1 MRFVSIALVTA
12 LGLSLTAC
20 GSTTANRTIYSE
32 RQPVVTRSHFVLDVN
47 TAGSDSLSDGE
58 LGRLAGWLDALELGY
73 GDRVA
78 IDDPGYNAGPSARS
92 AVETLVAQKG
102 LLISDVAPVTEGHVP
117 GGAMRI
123 VVSRS
128 TAAVPG
134 CPDWSHRSHTDFQ
147 ARTSE
152 NYGCGVNSTLTAMIA
167 DPEDLVRGQSRN
179 GEDQA
184 EASKAIR
191 AYRDK
196 AKQAGEIK

>member
-12 LGLSLTAC
+12 LGLSVAAC
-20 GSTTANRTIYSE
+20 GANTANRSVNSE

-47 TAGSDSLSDGE
+47 TAASGSLPAGE
-58 LGRLAGWLDALELGY
+58 LRRLAGWFDALELGY
-73 GDRVA
+73 GDRVS
-78 IDDPGYNAGPSARS
+78 IDDPGYNAGASARG
-92 AVETLVAQKG
+92 AVEALAAQKG
-102 LLISDVAPVTEGHVP
+102 LLISDVAPVTEGNIP
-117 GGAMRI
+117 SGTMRV

-128 TAAVPG
+128 TASVPG
-134 CPDWSHRSHTDFQ
+134 CPDWSNRSHTDFQ

-152 NYGCGVNSTLTAMIA
+152 NYGCGVNSTMAAMIA
-167 DPEDLVRGQSRN
+167 NPEDLVRGQSAD

-196 AKQAGEIK
+196 AKQAGGL

>member
-12 LGLSLTAC
+12 LGLSVAAC
-20 GSTTANRTIYSE
+20 GANTANRTVNSE

-47 TAGSDSLSDGE
+47 TAGSGSLPDGE
-58 LGRLAGWLDALELGY
+58 FRRLAGWFDALDLGY

-78 IDDPGYNAGPSARS
+78 IDDPGYNAGASARG
-92 AVETLVAQKG
+92 AVEALAAQKG
-102 LLISDVAPVTEGHVP
+102 LLISDIAPVTEGNVP
-117 GGAMRI
+117 SGAMRV

-134 CPDWSHRSHTDFQ
+134 CPDWSNRSHTDFQ

-152 NYGCGVNSTLTAMIA
+152 NYGCGINSTMAAMIA
-167 DPEDLVRGQSRN
+167 DPEDLVRGQARD
-179 GEDQA
+179 GEDQS

-196 AKQAGEIK
+196 AKQAGGL

>member
-1 MRFVSIALVTA
+1 MRFVSIALVSA

-20 GSTTANRTIYSE
+20 GSTTANRSVNSE

-47 TAGSDSLSDGE
+47 TTGTGSLPDGE
-58 LGRLAGWLDALELGY
+58 FRRLAGWFDALELGY

-78 IDDPGYNAGPSARS
+78 IDDPGHGAGPSARS

-102 LLISDVAPVTEGHVP
+102 LLVSETAPVTQGHIP
-117 GGAMRI
+117 SGAMRI

-134 CPDWSHRSHTDFQ
+134 CPDWSNRSHTDFQ

-152 NYGCGVNSTLTAMIA
+152 NYGCGVNSTMAAMIA
-167 DPEDLVRGQSRN
+167 DPEDLVRGQTRD

-196 AKQAGEIK
+196 AKKAGGL